1 MRWDDVDL
9 KNGIAVSQAEDNKG
23 RRDVR
28 LPLHPIIV
36 QHLGKLTGSFGPY
49 VFPWNHNRR
58 TLWTQFHKIQKSAV
72 VQDTDEKG
80 STMKPMPQ
88 AGKEGWYGFQNL
100 QRGFATENAAEMD
113 LFELQQLMQHK
124 SLETTK
130 LYIGMAKKLNRAVEP
145 LKVPAVLKDAV
156 G

>member
-1 MRWDDVDL
+1 
-9 KNGIAVSQAEDNKG
+9 
-23 RRDVR
+23 
-28 LPLHPIIV
+28 
-36 QHLGKLTGSFGPY
+36 
-49 VFPWNHNRR
+49 
-58 TLWTQFHKIQKSAV
+58 
-72 VQDTDEKG
+72 
-80 STMKPMPQ
+80 MKPMPQ
-88 AGKEGWYGFQNL
+88 ASKEGWYGFQNL
-100 QRGFATENAAEMD
+100 RRGFATENAAEMD